1 MPVRKSIDSR
11 EMNTAQKL
19 FSPNRAGSIKQ
30 IPIDISRFNAFIE
43 QAKAVM
49 AHRELPATSLL
60 IRETKK
66 DPIAQFESF
75 VKQATPIVS
84 KEIKT
89 TLCTHRKRLN
99 NICRW
104 VVPQSCDILTAAGLS
119 RDEVRYTRL
128 IAWMLWPEKRPD
140 LALRL
145 QKAWL
150 KALGCDDISSG
161 LAKAVKPRTE
171 LSTDGGRADMV
182 LDYEN
187 FIVIVEAKMDTDE
200 HVTPN
205 DTWQTEGYPAS
216 VRRNLNRPQDHP
228 GVMVF
233 LTPDGR
239 EAHAKDAIVT
249 TYEILTTVVVET
261 VSPEEVSCE
270 MRWAYSA
277 VITHLLTHTTLGGS
291 DGIEAIRQYAGR
303 RDVDFTTD
311 QILKDLPF
319 LGPLCRILRKGE
331 YT

>member
-1 MPVRKSIDSR
+1 
-11 EMNTAQKL
+11 MNTAQKL

-30 IPIDISRFNAFIE
+30 IPIDTSRFNAFIE

-49 AHRELPATSLL
+49 AHRELPATSSL

-89 TLCTHRKRLN
+89 TLLTHRKRLA

-104 VVPQSCDILTAAGLS
+104 LVPQSCDILTAAGLS
-119 RDEVRYTRL
+119 RNEVRYTML

-228 GVMVF
+228 CVMVF

-239 EAHAKDAIVT
+239 EAYAKDAIVT
-249 TYEILTTVVVET
+249 TYEILTTVVAET

-270 MRWAYSA
+270 MLRWAYSV
-277 VITHLLTHTTLGGS
+277 VITHLLTHTTPGGP